1 MYSSK
6 SLMCASINAPGL
18 PLTMQL
24 EEQRQ
29 EREREREGRNWM
41 CYFFN
46 LHAFPMLICTRNTSN
61 TTVSNYVC
69 NNTQQLNLN
78 NIFDAYIL

>member
-1 MYSSK
+1 
-6 SLMCASINAPGL
+6 MCASINVPGI
-18 PLTMQL
+18 PMTMQL

-29 EREREREGRNWM
+29 ERERERERGQKLDVLF
-41 CYFFN
+41 FFN

-78 NIFDAYIL
+78 NIFDAYIV